1 MTWRS
6 MSARPSL
13 KGTNANRVRGDINVI
28 LVGDPGV
35 SKSQLLVYV
44 NKAGADTRPPL
55 SSI

>member
-1 MTWRS
+1 